1 MQMNGR
7 TARHAS
13 SALIIATY
21 ALFAANALW
30 IAPAC
35 AALGGDAAS
44 AATDEVAMHGIATSA
59 PRQQYDLL
67 EITNDSGMRLREYL
81 DRSGNVF
88 AVSWSGPVLPD
99 LQRLLGAHY
108 AQYAA
113 AIASLEHPGLHR
125 SVRVSTPELVAEC
138 AGHLRAYA
146 GRAYLPAL
154 LPAGV
159 LAAELR

>member
-1 MQMNGR
+1 MICR
-7 TARHAS
+7 AARNAS
-13 SALIIATY
+13 SALLIGMS
-21 ALFAANALW
+21 ALW
-30 IAPAC
+30 IAPAH

-44 AATDEVAMHGIATSA
+44 VLADQADLHGNATTEL
-59 PRQQYDLL
+59 RQQYDVQ
-67 EITNDSGMRLREYL
+67 EIANDAGMRVREYL
-81 DRSGNVF
+81 DRAGNVF

-108 AQYAA
+108 TQYATGLA
-113 AIASLEHPGLHR
+113 ALRHPGLQR
-125 SVRVSTPELVAEC
+125 SVRLSTPEFVAES

-154 LPAGV
+154 VPAGV